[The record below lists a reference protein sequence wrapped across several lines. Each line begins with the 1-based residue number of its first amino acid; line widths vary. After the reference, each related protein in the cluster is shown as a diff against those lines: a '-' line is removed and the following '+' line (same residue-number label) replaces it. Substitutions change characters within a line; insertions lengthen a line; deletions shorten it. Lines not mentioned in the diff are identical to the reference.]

1 MKNLKVLL
9 LLGLLTAVIGGCGGI
24 KPTVFLHQ
32 DYNFA
37 FVERVAVVPFE
48 DLSSDQGA
56 SSRATRLF
64 IGQLLAKNAFDVVE
78 PGEVSKAMM
87 KLSISRTAELSK
99 ENSKQ
104 LGAELGVQAIFLG
117 SVNET
122 ATVRSGNS
130 ASNVVTMTVRLVE
143 TEQGVTV
150 WSASNTTGGKGFI
163 KSLFGAG
170 EKSKAEVMR
179 NCIKEITKTLID

>member
-1 MKNLKVLL
+1 MKSYKLL
-9 LLGLLTAVIGGCGGI
+9 LLPLLLTLFIGGCGGI

-64 IGQLLAKNAFDVVE
+64 IGQLLSMNAFDVVE

-87 KLSISRTAELSK
+87 KLSISKAAELSV
-99 ENSKQ
+99 ENATA

-122 ATVRSGNS
+122 ATIRSGNS
-130 ASNVVTMTVRLVE
+130 SSNVVTITVRLVE
-143 TEQGVTV
+143 TERGVTV
-150 WSASNTTGGKGFI
+150 WSASNTSGGKGFV
-163 KSLFGAG
+163 KTLFGAG